1 MTWRD
6 EHDPWNLPSST
17 TDLPSRAT
25 RLWRA
30 RQRELA
36 AAGQIRI
43 CQHCGHTLHTDET
56 DYCNLCTVDLSEE
69 RID

>member
-17 TDLPSRAT
+17 NDLPSRAT

-43 CQHCGHTLHTDET
+43 CLHCGHTLHVDET
-56 DYCNLCTVDLSEE
+56 DYCRLCQVDISH
-69 RID
+69 DGKD

>member
-6 EHDPWNLPSST
+6 EQDPWNLPSST
-17 TDLPSRAT
+17 KDLPSRAT

-43 CQHCGHTLHTDET
+43 CLHCGHTLHADET
-56 DYCNLCTVDLSEE
+56 DYCRLCQVDISQEK
-69 RID
+69 D